1 MKKEILGFFMAG
13 VLMGALMVTGCE
25 NPASGSPP
33 SQETPVPVAVT
44 GVALDHTTRTIP
56 QGNTATLTATVSPS
70 GAENTAVT
78 WSTSDSGVATVAGTG
93 ATATVTGVA
102 PGTATITVTT
112 ADGEYTDTCTVTVTL
127 PVTGI
132 AVSLEAVTAYHG
144 EPLDMAAIK
153 MTVTYSGGSSAQVSI
168 TEGVITG
175 YDETTPG
182 EKSVTVTYGGQTD
195 TFTVT
200 VKPVASIVV
209 TEPAKKDYSVGEA
222 LALADMVV
230 TAHYDDGHTRVL
242 DPAEYTVGGYTPTTA
257 GTQTITINTTYAYAG
272 NPSKSFTVKVWY
284 KITEVTVA
292 PVPPATT
299 QISKSDLANGAQTIP
314 FSATVH
320 AEQGTPPQTVVWSID
335 EAGKAEGTTIG
346 SSTGVLT
353 IATAETLEKLTIKA
367 TNTYQG
373 VDTVVTV
380 GTATVVISTIIDV
393 TTGNWANTF
402 SDISNADGGTAD
414 NPKVWVLKI
423 TGTVTV
429 AGTSAAN
436 IGNGTYKEVWLTGTG
451 TISLSADGSI
461 INIGANQ
468 TFVLDGPALQGRTG
482 NTKAVVDVG
491 SGTFIMESGTIS
503 GNTNTGSSTGGNNNK
518 GGGGVYVGEGGTFT
532 MDGGTIS
539 GNTAN
544 YGNGGGVYSNGAF
557 TMKNASVVKDNK
569 TTGTYTF
576 TNGDGDEIAQGYDG
590 GGVYIGD
597 GGTIAME
604 GGTISGNT
612 TDHGNGGG
620 VYSKGAVT
628 MKNTCVIKDN
638 KTTGTNTGTDGDGN
652 AYVRGYDGGGVYSKG
667 AVTMNGGTISGN
679 TTDYGNGGGVYVGS
693 TYGEGKNVSG
703 TFTMEGGTISGNTTD
718 HGYGGGVYCEGA
730 VTMKN
735 GVIKDNKTTGT
746 ETGYGGDGSTYVR
759 SYNGGGVYIQGMGE
773 AVSVTIENSTI
784 SGNTV
789 TGYGGGVYV
798 YRGTGTIKNSEISD
812 NTGGGVN
819 VYSSS
824 FTLQNS
830 KIEDN
835 TGTGVTFSGEEES
848 NDGTFTMNNCTI
860 DGNTNTGE
868 LGAGGGVSV
877 GRGTL
882 TMTDSTISNNSASF
896 GGGVYI
902 DGSGA
907 VTMKGTST
915 ISGNTATASSFYGI
929 VIGGGGVGVF
939 LDGTFTM
946 ESGTISGN
954 KATAVGA
961 VGGGVLVYEKFE
973 MKGGTISGNTADNHG
988 GGVYVK
994 ALNETITNGDQSME
1008 VTSSGIFTMSGG
1020 TIHGSNATSALKNT
1034 AGGQG
1039 AAVYVHN
1046 GSPKESTITTYP

>member
-1 MKKEILGFFMAG
+1 MKKEVLGFFMAG

-33 SQETPVPVAVT
+33 NQEIPVSVAVT

-56 QGNTATLTATVSPS
+56 QGSTATLTATVSPS
-70 GAENTAVT
+70 DATNTAVT

-93 ATATVTGVA
+93 ATATVTGAA

-132 AVSLEAVTAYHG
+132 AVSPEAVTAYHG
-144 EPLDMAAIK
+144 EPLDMAAIM
-153 MTVTYSGGSSAQVSI
+153 MTVTYSGGSPAQVSI

-182 EKSVTVTYGGQTD
+182 EKSVTVTYGGQTA

-200 VKPVASIVV
+200 VKPVTSIVV
-209 TEPAKKDYSVGEA
+209 TGPAKKDYYVGEA

-230 TAHYDDGHTRVL
+230 TAHYDGGHTRVL
-242 DPAEYTVGGYTPTTA
+242 DPAEYTVGGYNSATA
-257 GTQTITINTTYAYAG
+257 GTQTVTITTTYPYAG
-272 NPSKSFTVKVWY
+272 TPSKNFTVKVWY
-284 KITEVTVA
+284 KITAVTVT
-292 PVPPATT
+292 PATP
-299 QISKSDLANGAQTIP
+299 QISKNDLANGAQTIN

-320 AEQGTPPQTVVWSID
+320 AEQGTPPQTVVWSIV
-335 EAGKAEGTTIG
+335 EMGTATGPAID

-353 IATAETLEKLTIKA
+353 IATAETLDKLTIKA
-367 TNTYQG
+367 THTYHE
-373 VDTVVTV
+373 VVTV

-393 TTGNWANTF
+393 TTDNWASTF
-402 SDISNADGGTAD
+402 TTISSANGGSSG
-414 NPKVWVLKI
+414 NPKVWVLNI

-451 TISLSADGSI
+451 TISLSANGSI

-468 TFVLDGPALQGRTG
+468 TFVLDGPALQGKTA

-491 SGTFIMESGTIS
+491 SGTFTMKSGTIS
-503 GNTNTGSSTGGNNNK
+503 GNTNTGSVQNSNNGTQ
-518 GGGGVYVGEGGTFT
+518 GGGGVYVGTGGTFT
-532 MDGGTIS
+532 MEGGTIS

-544 YGNGGGVYSNGAF
+544 YGNGGGVYSKGAV
-557 TMKNASVVKDNK
+557 TMKNGVIKENK

-576 TNGDGDEIAQGYDG
+576 TNGDGEFVYGYDG

-597 GGTIAME
+597 SGTIAME

-620 VYSKGAVT
+620 VYSNGAVT
-628 MKNTCVIKDN
+628 MKNTSVVKDN
-638 KTTGTNTGTDGDGN
+638 RTTGTYTFTNGDGDET
-652 AYVRGYDGGGVYSKG
+652 VQGYGGGGVYIG
-667 AVTMNGGTISGN
+667 GGGTIAMEGGTISGN
-679 TTDYGNGGGVYVGS
+679 TTDHGNGSGVYVGS
-693 TYGEGKNVSG
+693 TWDNGKNVSG
-703 TFTMEGGTISGNTTD
+703 TFTMEGGTINGNTAD
-718 HGYGGGVYCEGA
+718 YGNGGGVYCEGA
-730 VTMKN
+730 FTMKN
-735 GVIKDNKTTGT
+735 GVIKENKTTGT
-746 ETGYGGDGSTYVR
+746 NTFINGGGFTYVQG
-759 SYNGGGVYIQGMGE
+759 YDGGGVYIQGRDE

-784 SGNTV
+784 SGNIA
-789 TGYGGGVYV
+789 TGDSGGVHV
-798 YRGTGTIKNSEISD
+798 YRGTGTIKNSKISD
-812 NTGGGVN
+812 NTGGGVF
-819 VYSSS
+819 VSDSSL

-830 KIEDN
+830 TIERN
-835 TGTGVTFSGEEES
+835 KGTGVRFYGEEES
-848 NDGTFTMNNCTI
+848 NDGTFTMNSCTI
-860 DGNTNTGE
+860 DGNTNTEE
-868 LGAGGGVSV
+868 LGAGGGVLV

-896 GGGVYI
+896 GGGVNI
-902 DGSGA
+902 GDSGA

-915 ISGNTATASSFYGI
+915 ISGNTATASSVYGI
-929 VIGGGGVGVF
+929 VIGGGGVCVF

-954 KATAVGA
+954 KATAGGA
-961 VGGGVLVYEKFE
+961 VGGGVLVFEKFE
-973 MKGGTISGNTADNHG
+973 MKGGTISGNTAASHG

-994 ALNETITNGDQSME
+994 ALNDTMTNGDQSME

-1020 TIHGSNATSALKNT
+1020 TIHGSNAASTLKNT